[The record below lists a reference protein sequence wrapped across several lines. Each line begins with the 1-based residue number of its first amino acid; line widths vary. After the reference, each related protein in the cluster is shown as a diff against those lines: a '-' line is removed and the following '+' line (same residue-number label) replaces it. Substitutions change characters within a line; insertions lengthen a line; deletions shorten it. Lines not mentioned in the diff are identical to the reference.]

1 MSRYFRGDVILTAVR
16 VGPYDEGKVR
26 PAVVVHADEKGCLM
40 VCPISCSPSWDQ
52 PSVPIDLED
61 FQDGG
66 LDILD
71 KSYALTGVIVRIPA
85 RDVAGKRGRL
95 TREAMEAISPGS
107 GSGEW

>member
-66 LDILD
+66 LDIINE
-71 KSYALTGVIVRIPA
+71 SYVLAGTVVRVQA
-85 RDVAGKRGRL
+85 RTVAGKKGRL
-95 TREAMEAISPGS
+95 TRETMETILQQS
-107 GSGEW
+107 GMGLR